1 MNREKKTCFF
11 SAGIFNGFLGSFQ
24 SSDMCKYDSRSR
36 AHIRLS
42 NTILDMLFIGPY
54 GVSRAINSILRLM
67 AMIQT
72 AQAIVTNCTFFMHIS
87 FVQFFFGFVS
97 RTPVHVKALITLWNL
112 YFRITILVTYQ
123 FEQNV
128 SKIITF
134 VAFFVFDFAWIRFV
148 QWLRYDLFVNL

>member
-1 MNREKKTCFF
+1 MSICYAPLNRLVSVYRSAIRETIFKLILFLLFFQLPFSLFSFAGSNEQRKKTCFF

-97 RTPVHVKALITLWNL
+97 RTPVHVKALITL
-112 YFRITILVTYQ
+112 
-123 FEQNV
+123 
-128 SKIITF
+128 
-134 VAFFVFDFAWIRFV
+134 
-148 QWLRYDLFVNL
+148 

>member
-1 MNREKKTCFF
+1 MSICYAPLNRLVSVYRSAIRETIFKLILFLLFFCFHSLCFRLPVQMNREKKTCFF

-72 AQAIVTNCTFFMHIS
+72 AQAIVTNCTFFHAH
-87 FVQFFFGFVS
+87 FVRS
-97 RTPVHVKALITLWNL
+97 
-112 YFRITILVTYQ
+112 IL
-123 FEQNV
+123 F
-128 SKIITF
+128 
-134 VAFFVFDFAWIRFV
+134 WIR
-148 QWLRYDLFVNL
+148 